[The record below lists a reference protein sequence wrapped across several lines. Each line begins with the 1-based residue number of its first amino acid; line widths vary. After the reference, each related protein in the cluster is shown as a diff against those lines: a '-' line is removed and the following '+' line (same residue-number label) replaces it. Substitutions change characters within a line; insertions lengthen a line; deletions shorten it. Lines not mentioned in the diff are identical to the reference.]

1 MRARH
6 ARALRSLGSEPSS
19 CPGAVCQRFDGAIYS
34 IDHQRTFAVPGAHLA
49 ELTKVLVS
57 AFKVAWI
64 DYYGRPEGDS
74 ALSIEVARPALA
86 KFLVDKSREGIT
98 DEADLAAAGL
108 QFLISL
114 ETADRPA
121 DSPSSEPPETPSWH
135 LSGKATARFL
145 VEGRVRLQL
154 K

>member
-1 MRARH
+1 M
-6 ARALRSLGSEPSS
+6 
-19 CPGAVCQRFDGAIYS
+19 
-34 IDHQRTFAVPGAHLA
+34 A

-64 DYYGRPEGDS
+64 DYYGRPEGDC

-86 KFLVDKSREGIT
+86 RFLVEKSREGIT
-98 DEADLAAAGL
+98 DEASLAAAGL

-114 ETADRPA
+114 EMADRPS
-121 DSPSSEPPETPSWH
+121 DSASSEPSTWH
-135 LSGKATARFL
+135 VSGNGTARFL
-145 VEGRVRLQL
+145 VQGRIRLQM

>member
-1 MRARH
+1 MDR
-6 ARALRSLGSEPSS
+6 
-19 CPGAVCQRFDGAIYS
+19 
-34 IDHQRTFAVPGAHLA
+34 QRTFAVPGAHLA

-86 KFLVDKSREGIT
+86 RFLVDKSREGIT
-98 DEADLAAAGL
+98 DEASLAAAGL

-114 ETADRPA
+114 EMEDGPT
-121 DSPSSEPPETPSWH
+121 DSPPSETPETPSWH
-135 LSGKATARFL
+135 LSGTATARFL
-145 VEGRVRLQL
+145 VQGRIRLQM